1 MELVQCLDG
10 YNNAKYNLS
19 MDVKV
24 YKKEEVR
31 QKQGTDYVITPNVID
46 IIPTI
51 VEAES
56 TGDIKNNIWSLKQLK
71 TIADVDVVDGKL
83 IINSDK
89 VKYENG
95 NLYVTLTEEQ
105 IIGCEIIEED
115 NDIIEQAC
123 ALATIWQKGLD
134 PLDREVGIRWSEAL
148 LDEINV
154 VQLMEDITNAV
165 AEITPTVTVVFDT
178 VTDANGN
185 QYLKYTL
192 KAVA

>member
-56 TGDIKNNIWSLKQLK
+56 TGDIKNNIWSLEQLK

-134 PLDREVGIRWSEAL
+134 SLDKEVGIRWSEAL

>member
-56 TGDIKNNIWSLKQLK
+56 TGDIRNNTWSLEQLK

-134 PLDREVGIRWSEAL
+134 PLDKEVGIRWSEAL

>member
-56 TGDIKNNIWSLKQLK
+56 TGDIKNNIWSLEQLK

-105 IIGCEIIEED
+105 IISCEIIEED

>member
-56 TGDIKNNIWSLKQLK
+56 TGDIKNNVWSLEQLK
-71 TIADVDVVDGKL
+71 TVADVDVVDGKL

>member
-56 TGDIKNNIWSLKQLK
+56 TGDIKNNVWSLEQLK
-71 TIADVDVVDGKL
+71 TVADVDVVDGKL

-105 IIGCEIIEED
+105 IISCEIIEED

>member
-1 MELVQCLDG
+1 ME
-10 YNNAKYNLS
+10 
-19 MDVKV
+19 
-24 YKKEEVR
+24 
-31 QKQGTDYVITPNVID
+31 
-46 IIPTI
+46 
-51 VEAES
+51 
-56 TGDIKNNIWSLKQLK
+56 QLK

>member
-1 MELVQCLDG
+1 
-10 YNNAKYNLS
+10 

-51 VEAES
+51 IEAES
-56 TGDIKNNIWSLKQLK
+56 TGDIKNNIWSLEQLK
-71 TIADVDVVDGKL
+71 TVADVDVVDGKL

-105 IIGCEIIEED
+105 IISCEIIEED

-134 PLDREVGIRWSEAL
+134 PLDREVGIRWSEARL
-148 LDEINV
+148 YEINV

>member
-1 MELVQCLDG
+1 
-10 YNNAKYNLS
+10 

-56 TGDIKNNIWSLKQLK
+56 TGDIKNNVWSLEQLK

-89 VKYENG
+89 VRYENG

-115 NDIIEQAC
+115 NDIIEHAC

>member
-51 VEAES
+51 VEATS
-56 TGDIKNNIWSLKQLK
+56 TGDIKNNIWSLEQLK
-71 TIADVDVVDGKL
+71 TVADVDVVDGKL
-83 IINSDK
+83 ISNSDK

-95 NLYVTLTEEQ
+95 NLYVTPTEEQ

-134 PLDREVGIRWSEAL
+134 PLDKEVGIRWSEAL

>member
-51 VEAES
+51 VEATS
-56 TGDIKNNIWSLKQLK
+56 TGDIKNNIWSLEQLK
-71 TIADVDVVDGKL
+71 TVADVDVVDGKL

-134 PLDREVGIRWSEAL
+134 PLDKEVGVRWSEAL

>member
-51 VEAES
+51 VEATS
-56 TGDIKNNIWSLKQLK
+56 TGDIKNNIWSLEQLK

-134 PLDREVGIRWSEAL
+134 PLDKEVGIRWSEAL

>member
-51 VEAES
+51 VEATS
-56 TGDIKNNIWSLKQLK
+56 TGDIKNNIWSLEQLK
-71 TIADVDVVDGKL
+71 TVADVDVVDGKL

-165 AEITPTVTVVFDT
+165 AEITPAVTVVFDT

>member
-56 TGDIKNNIWSLKQLK
+56 TGDIKNNIWSLEQLK

-123 ALATIWQKGLD
+123 ALTTIWQKGLD

>member
-56 TGDIKNNIWSLKQLK
+56 TGDIKNNIWSLEQLK
-71 TIADVDVVDGKL
+71 TVADVDVVDGKL

>member
-56 TGDIKNNIWSLKQLK
+56 TGDIKNNIWSLEQLK

-134 PLDREVGIRWSEAL
+134 PLDKEVGIRWSEAL

>member
-51 VEAES
+51 VEATS
-56 TGDIKNNIWSLKQLK
+56 TGDIKNNIWSLEQLK
-71 TIADVDVVDGKL
+71 TVADVDVVDGKL

>member
-1 MELVQCLDG
+1 
-10 YNNAKYNLS
+10 

-24 YKKEEVR
+24 YKKGEGR

-56 TGDIKNNIWSLKQLK
+56 TGDIKNNVWSLEQLK